1 MTSGTSGCNTYT
13 ANSIYSRDNVI
24 PYLLV
29 YCVGTMVYRRHY
41 MVNVVYSFFDNSRST
56 CCCFVDISTFAW
68 PGVWAV
74 TCVFRFGT
82 VVVTLIYI
90 AIITLTGVSLAYLF
104 SGGVTIFVIVGIMF
118 SLNALFIFYLNISS
132 GLFRPLIFMAVSG
145 IIAAIVV
152 NSLVASST
160 LVWIV
165 SMLTVLVWTL
175 ITALEKS
182 TLHGYARILYH
193 SEFSSLSR
201 CALFGALTLYLGII
215 NAVVTL
221 CRYII
226 LMILEILLSFR
237 P

>member
-1 MTSGTSGCNTYT
+1 MGPLAAIRIRQIAFIPATMLSLTYWYT
-13 ANSIYSRDNVI
+13 ALGLWCTAGIIWLTLYTHFLITHVQPVVVLWISA
-24 PYLLV
+24 LLLGLG
-29 YCVGTMVYRRHY
+29 YG
-41 MVNVVYSFFDNSRST
+41 
-56 CCCFVDISTFAW
+56 
-68 PGVWAV
+68 AV

-104 SGGVTIFVIVGIMF
+104 SGGATIFVIVGIMF

-165 SMLTVLVWTL
+165 SVLTVLVWTL

-182 TLHGYARILYH
+182 TLHGYARMLYH

-201 CALFGALTLYLGII
+201 CALPGALTLYLGII

>member
-1 MTSGTSGCNTYT
+1 MGPLAAIRIRQIAFIPATMLSLTYWYT
-13 ANSIYSRDNVI
+13 ALGLWCTAGIIWLTLYSHFLITNVH
-24 PYLLV
+24 PVVVLWVSALLLGLG
-29 YCVGTMVYRRHY
+29 YG
-41 MVNVVYSFFDNSRST
+41 VVICLSR
-56 CCCFVDISTFAW
+56 
-68 PGVWAV
+68 P
-74 TCVFRFGT
+74 GT
-82 VVVTLIYI
+82 VAATLIYI

-104 SGGVTIFVIVGIMF
+104 SGGATIFVIVGIMF

-165 SMLTVLVWTL
+165 SVLTVLVWTL

-182 TLHGYARILYH
+182 TLHGYARMLYH

-201 CALFGALTLYLGII
+201 CALPGALTLYLGII

>member
-1 MTSGTSGCNTYT
+1 MGPLAAIRIRQIAFIPATMLSLTYWYT
-13 ANSIYSRDNVI
+13 ALGLWCTAGIIWLTLYTHFLITHVQPVVVLWVSA
-24 PYLLV
+24 LLLGLG
-29 YCVGTMVYRRHY
+29 YG
-41 MVNVVYSFFDNSRST
+41 
-56 CCCFVDISTFAW
+56 
-68 PGVWAV
+68 AV
-74 TCVFRFGT
+74 TRLSRFGT
-82 VVVTLIYI
+82 VAVTLIYI

-104 SGGVTIFVIVGIMF
+104 SGGATIFVIVGIMF

-152 NSLVASST
+152 NSLVASSI

-165 SMLTVLVWTL
+165 SMLMVLVWTL

-182 TLHGYARILYH
+182 TLHGYARMLYH

>member
-1 MTSGTSGCNTYT
+1 MGPLAAIRIRQIAFIPATMLSLTYWYT
-13 ANSIYSRDNVI
+13 ALGLWCTAGIIWLTLYTHFLITHVQPVVVLWISA
-24 PYLLV
+24 LLLGLG
-29 YCVGTMVYRRHY
+29 YG
-41 MVNVVYSFFDNSRST
+41 
-56 CCCFVDISTFAW
+56 
-68 PGVWAV
+68 AV
-74 TCVFRFGT
+74 TCLSRFGT
-82 VVVTLIYI
+82 VVATLIYI

-104 SGGVTIFVIVGIMF
+104 SSGAAIFVIVGIMF

-165 SMLTVLVWTL
+165 SVLTVLVWTL

-182 TLHGYARILYH
+182 TLHGYARMLYH
-193 SEFSSLSR
+193 SEFSSLPR

>member
-1 MTSGTSGCNTYT
+1 MGPLAAIRIPQIAFIPATMLSLTYWYT
-13 ANSIYSRDNVI
+13 ALGLWCTAGIIWLTLYTHFLITHVQPVVVLWMSA
-24 PYLLV
+24 LLLGLG
-29 YCVGTMVYRRHY
+29 YGT
-41 MVNVVYSFFDNSRST
+41 
-56 CCCFVDISTFAW
+56 
-68 PGVWAV
+68 V
-74 TCVFRFGT
+74 TCLSRFGT

-104 SGGVTIFVIVGIMF
+104 SGGATIFVIVGIMF

-165 SMLTVLVWTL
+165 SVLTVLVWTL

>member
-1 MTSGTSGCNTYT
+1 MGPLAAIRIRQIVFIPATMLSLTYWYT
-13 ANSIYSRDNVI
+13 ALGLWCTAGIIWLTLYTHFLITHVQPVVVLWISA
-24 PYLLV
+24 LLLDLG
-29 YCVGTMVYRRHY
+29 YG
-41 MVNVVYSFFDNSRST
+41 
-56 CCCFVDISTFAW
+56 
-68 PGVWAV
+68 AV
-74 TCVFRFGT
+74 TCLSRFGT
-82 VVVTLIYI
+82 VAVTLIYI

-104 SGGVTIFVIVGIMF
+104 SGGATIFVIVGIMF

-165 SMLTVLVWTL
+165 SVVTVLVWTL

-182 TLHGYARILYH
+182 TLHGYARMLYH
-193 SEFSSLSR
+193 GEFSSLPR
-201 CALFGALTLYLGII
+201 CALPGALTLYLGII

-226 LMILEILLSFR
+226 LMILEMLLSFR

>member
-1 MTSGTSGCNTYT
+1 MLGLGYG
-13 ANSIYSRDNVI
+13 AI
-24 PYLLV
+24 
-29 YCVGTMVYRRHY
+29 
-41 MVNVVYSFFDNSRST
+41 T
-56 CCCFVDISTFAW
+56 CLS
-68 PGVWAV
+68 
-74 TCVFRFGT
+74 RFGT
-82 VVVTLIYI
+82 VVATLIYI

-104 SGGVTIFVIVGIMF
+104 SSGATIFVIVGIMF

-160 LVWIV
+160 MVWIV

-182 TLHGYARILYH
+182 TLHGYAHMLYH

>member
-1 MTSGTSGCNTYT
+1 MGPLAAIRIRQIAFIPATMLSLTYWYT
-13 ANSIYSRDNVI
+13 ALGLWCTAGIIWLTLYSHFLITNVH
-24 PYLLV
+24 PVVVLWVSALLLGLG
-29 YCVGTMVYRRHY
+29 YG
-41 MVNVVYSFFDNSRST
+41 VVICLSRL
-56 CCCFVDISTFAW
+56 
-68 PGVWAV
+68 
-74 TCVFRFGT
+74 GT
-82 VVVTLIYI
+82 VAATLIYI

-104 SGGVTIFVIVGIMF
+104 SGGATIFVIVGIMF

-160 LVWIV
+160 MVWIV
-165 SMLTVLVWTL
+165 SVLTVLVWTL

-182 TLHGYARILYH
+182 TLHGYARMLYH
-193 SEFSSLSR
+193 SEFSSLPR
-201 CALFGALTLYLGII
+201 CALPGALTLYLGII

>member
-29 YCVGTMVYRRHY
+29 YCVGAMVYRRHY

-68 PGVWAV
+68 PGVWDRYLSFPLWHCCRNVDIYCHHYAYRRV
-74 TCVFRFGT
+74 ISLPFLRWRDHFRDCWNQ
-82 VVVTLIYI
+82 
-90 AIITLTGVSLAYLF
+90 
-104 SGGVTIFVIVGIMF
+104 F

-165 SMLTVLVWTL
+165 SVLTVLVWTL

-182 TLHGYARILYH
+182 TLHGYARMLYH
-193 SEFSSLSR
+193 SEFSSLPR

>member
-1 MTSGTSGCNTYT
+1 MGPLAAIRIRQIAFIPATMLSLTYWYT
-13 ANSIYSRDNVI
+13 ALGLWCTASIIWLTLYSHFLITHVQPVVVLWI
-24 PYLLV
+24 SALLPGLG
-29 YCVGTMVYRRHY
+29 YGAI
-41 MVNVVYSFFDNSRST
+41 T
-56 CCCFVDISTFAW
+56 CLS
-68 PGVWAV
+68 
-74 TCVFRFGT
+74 RFGT
-82 VVVTLIYI
+82 VVATLIYI
-90 AIITLTGVSLAYLF
+90 AIITLTSVSLAYLF
-104 SGGVTIFVIVGIMF
+104 SGGATIFVIVGIMF

-182 TLHGYARILYH
+182 TLHGYARMLYH

>member
-1 MTSGTSGCNTYT
+1 MTSGPSGCNTYT

-41 MVNVVYSFFDNSRST
+41 MVNVVYSFFDNLRST
-56 CCCFVDISTFAW
+56 CCCFVDINTFAW
-68 PGVWAV
+68 PRYGAI
-74 TCVFRFGT
+74 TCLSRFGT
-82 VVVTLIYI
+82 VVATLIYI

-104 SGGVTIFVIVGIMF
+104 SGGATIFVIVGIMF

-165 SMLTVLVWTL
+165 SVLTVLVWTL

-182 TLHGYARILYH
+182 TLHGYARMLYH

>member
-1 MTSGTSGCNTYT
+1 MGPLAAIRIRQIAFIPATMLSLTYWYT
-13 ANSIYSRDNVI
+13 ALGLWCTAGIIWLTLYTHFLITHVQPVVVLWISA
-24 PYLLV
+24 LLLGLG
-29 YCVGTMVYRRHY
+29 YGT
-41 MVNVVYSFFDNSRST
+41 
-56 CCCFVDISTFAW
+56 
-68 PGVWAV
+68 V
-74 TCVFRFGT
+74 TSLSRFGT
-82 VVVTLIYI
+82 LVVTLIYI
-90 AIITLTGVSLAYLF
+90 AIIMLTGVSLAYLF
-104 SGGVTIFVIVGIMF
+104 SGGATIFVIVGIMF

-165 SMLTVLVWTL
+165 SVLTVLVWTL

-182 TLHGYARILYH
+182 TLHGYARMLYH

>member
-1 MTSGTSGCNTYT
+1 MGPLAAIRIRQIAFIPATMLSLTYWYT
-13 ANSIYSRDNVI
+13 ALGLWCTAGIIWLTLYTHFLITHVQPVVVLWISA
-24 PYLLV
+24 LLLGLG
-29 YCVGTMVYRRHY
+29 YG
-41 MVNVVYSFFDNSRST
+41 
-56 CCCFVDISTFAW
+56 
-68 PGVWAV
+68 AV

-104 SGGVTIFVIVGIMF
+104 SGDVTIFVIVGIMF

>member
-1 MTSGTSGCNTYT
+1 MLSLTYWYT
-13 ANSIYSRDNVI
+13 ALGLWCTAGIIWLTLYTH
-24 PYLLV
+24 LLITHV
-29 YCVGTMVYRRHY
+29 QP
-41 MVNVVYSFFDNSRST
+41 VVVLWVSALLLGLGY
-56 CCCFVDISTFAW
+56 
-68 PGVWAV
+68 GAV
-74 TCVFRFGT
+74 TRLSRFGT
-82 VVVTLIYI
+82 VAVTLIYI

-104 SGGVTIFVIVGIMF
+104 SGGATIFVIVGIMF

-182 TLHGYARILYH
+182 TLHGYTRMLYH

>member
-1 MTSGTSGCNTYT
+1 MGPLAAIRIRQIAFIPATMLSLTYWYT
-13 ANSIYSRDNVI
+13 ALGLWCTAGIIWLTLYTHFLITHVQPVVVLWISA
-24 PYLLV
+24 LLLGLG
-29 YCVGTMVYRRHY
+29 YG
-41 MVNVVYSFFDNSRST
+41 
-56 CCCFVDISTFAW
+56 
-68 PGVWAV
+68 AV

-104 SGGVTIFVIVGIMF
+104 SDGVTIFVIVGIMF

>member
-1 MTSGTSGCNTYT
+1 MLGLGY
-13 ANSIYSRDNVI
+13 
-24 PYLLV
+24 
-29 YCVGTMVYRRHY
+29 G
-41 MVNVVYSFFDNSRST
+41 
-56 CCCFVDISTFAW
+56 
-68 PGVWAV
+68 AV
-74 TCVFRFGT
+74 TYLSRFGT
-82 VVVTLIYI
+82 VIVTLIYI

-104 SGGVTIFVIVGIMF
+104 SGGATIFVIVGIMF

-160 LVWIV
+160 MVWIV
-165 SMLTVLVWTL
+165 SVLTVLVWTL

-182 TLHGYARILYH
+182 TLHGYARMLYH
-193 SEFSSLSR
+193 SEFSSLPR
-201 CALFGALTLYLGII
+201 CALLGALTLYLGII

>member
-1 MTSGTSGCNTYT
+1 MLGLGY
-13 ANSIYSRDNVI
+13 
-24 PYLLV
+24 
-29 YCVGTMVYRRHY
+29 G
-41 MVNVVYSFFDNSRST
+41 
-56 CCCFVDISTFAW
+56 
-68 PGVWAV
+68 AV

-104 SGGVTIFVIVGIMF
+104 SGGATIFVIVGIMF

-165 SMLTVLVWTL
+165 SVLTVLVWTL

-182 TLHGYARILYH
+182 TLHVLCPHVIPQRVFIPA
-193 SEFSSLSR
+193 SLR
-201 CALFGALTLYLGII
+201 FIWRADALPWY
-215 NAVVTL
+215 
-221 CRYII
+221 Y
-226 LMILEILLSFR
+226 
-237 P
+237 

>member
-1 MTSGTSGCNTYT
+1 MGPLAAIRIRQIAFIPATMLSLTYWYT
-13 ANSIYSRDNVI
+13 ALGLWCTAGIIWLTLYTHFLITHVQPVVVLWVSA
-24 PYLLV
+24 LLLGQG
-29 YCVGTMVYRRHY
+29 YG
-41 MVNVVYSFFDNSRST
+41 
-56 CCCFVDISTFAW
+56 
-68 PGVWAV
+68 AV
-74 TCVFRFGT
+74 TCLSRFGT
-82 VVVTLIYI
+82 VAVTLIYI

-104 SGGVTIFVIVGIMF
+104 SGGATIFVIVGIMF

-165 SMLTVLVWTL
+165 SVVTVLVWTL

-182 TLHGYARILYH
+182 TLHGYARMLYH

>member
-1 MTSGTSGCNTYT
+1 MASGTSGCNTYT

-68 PGVWAV
+68 PGYGTV
-74 TCVFRFGT
+74 TCLSRFGT

-104 SGGVTIFVIVGIMF
+104 SGGATIFVIVGIMF

-165 SMLTVLVWTL
+165 SVLTVLVWTL

-182 TLHGYARILYH
+182 TLHGYARMLYH
-193 SEFSSLSR
+193 SEFSSLPR

>member
-1 MTSGTSGCNTYT
+1 MLGLGYG
-13 ANSIYSRDNVI
+13 AI
-24 PYLLV
+24 
-29 YCVGTMVYRRHY
+29 
-41 MVNVVYSFFDNSRST
+41 T
-56 CCCFVDISTFAW
+56 CLS
-68 PGVWAV
+68 
-74 TCVFRFGT
+74 RFGT
-82 VVVTLIYI
+82 VVATI

-104 SGGVTIFVIVGIMF
+104 SGGATIFVIVGIMF

-165 SMLTVLVWTL
+165 SVLTVLVWTL

-182 TLHGYARILYH
+182 TLHGYARMLYH

>member
-41 MVNVVYSFFDNSRST
+41 MVNVVYSFLIT
-56 CCCFVDISTFAW
+56 HVQPVVVLWISALLL
-68 PGVWAV
+68 GLGYGAV
-74 TCVFRFGT
+74 TCLSRFGT
-82 VVVTLIYI
+82 VVATLIYI

-104 SGGVTIFVIVGIMF
+104 SSGATIFVIVGIMF

-152 NSLVASST
+152 NSTVASST

-165 SMLTVLVWTL
+165 SVLTVLVWTL

-182 TLHGYARILYH
+182 TLHGYARMLYH
-193 SEFSSLSR
+193 SEFSSLPR
-201 CALFGALTLYLGII
+201 CALFGADALPWHY
-215 NAVVTL
+215 
-221 CRYII
+221 
-226 LMILEILLSFR
+226 
-237 P
+237 

>member
-1 MTSGTSGCNTYT
+1 MLSLTYWYT
-13 ANSIYSRDNVI
+13 ALGLWCTAGIIWLTLYSHFLITHVQPVVVLWI
-24 PYLLV
+24 SALL
-29 YCVGTMVYRRHY
+29 GAI
-41 MVNVVYSFFDNSRST
+41 T
-56 CCCFVDISTFAW
+56 CLS
-68 PGVWAV
+68 
-74 TCVFRFGT
+74 RFGT
-82 VVVTLIYI
+82 VVATLIYI

-104 SGGVTIFVIVGIMF
+104 SGGATIFVIVGIMF

-165 SMLTVLVWTL
+165 SVLTVLVWTL

-182 TLHGYARILYH
+182 TLHGYARMLYH
-193 SEFSSLSR
+193 SEFSSLPR

>member
-1 MTSGTSGCNTYT
+1 MGPLAAIRIRQIAFIPATMLSLTYWYT
-13 ANSIYSRDNVI
+13 ALGLWCTAGIIWLTLYTHFFITHVHPVVVLWVSA
-24 PYLLV
+24 LLLGLG
-29 YCVGTMVYRRHY
+29 YG
-41 MVNVVYSFFDNSRST
+41 
-56 CCCFVDISTFAW
+56 
-68 PGVWAV
+68 AV
-74 TCVFRFGT
+74 TRLSRFGT
-82 VVVTLIYI
+82 VAVTLIYI
-90 AIITLTGVSLAYLF
+90 AVITLTGVSLAYLF
-104 SGGVTIFVIVGIMF
+104 SGGATIFVIVGIMF

-165 SMLTVLVWTL
+165 SVLTVLVWTL

-193 SEFSSLSR
+193 SEFSSLPR

>member
-1 MTSGTSGCNTYT
+1 MLGLGY
-13 ANSIYSRDNVI
+13 
-24 PYLLV
+24 
-29 YCVGTMVYRRHY
+29 G
-41 MVNVVYSFFDNSRST
+41 
-56 CCCFVDISTFAW
+56 
-68 PGVWAV
+68 AV

-104 SGGVTIFVIVGIMF
+104 SGGATIFVIVGIMF

-165 SMLTVLVWTL
+165 SVLTVLVWTL

-182 TLHGYARILYH
+182 TLHGYARMLYH
-193 SEFSSLSR
+193 SEFSSQPR

>member
-13 ANSIYSRDNVI
+13 TNSIYSRDNVI

-56 CCCFVDISTFAW
+56 CCCFVDINTFAW
-68 PGVWAV
+68 PGVWGHYLSS
-74 TCVFRFGT
+74 RFGT
-82 VVVTLIYI
+82 VVATLIYI

-104 SGGVTIFVIVGIMF
+104 SGGATIFVIVGIMF

-165 SMLTVLVWTL
+165 SVLTVLVWTL

-182 TLHGYARILYH
+182 TLHGYARMLYH
-193 SEFSSLSR
+193 SEFSSLPR

>member
-1 MTSGTSGCNTYT
+1 MGPLAAIRIRQIAFIPATMLSLTYWYT
-13 ANSIYSRDNVI
+13 ALGLWCTAGIIWLTLYTHFLITYVQ
-24 PYLLV
+24 P
-29 YCVGTMVYRRHY
+29 
-41 MVNVVYSFFDNSRST
+41 VV
-56 CCCFVDISTFAW
+56 VLWISTLLLGLGYGAI
-68 PGVWAV
+68 
-74 TCVFRFGT
+74 TCLSRFGT
-82 VVVTLIYI
+82 VVATLIYI

-104 SGGVTIFVIVGIMF
+104 SGGATIFVIVGIMF

-165 SMLTVLVWTL
+165 SVLTVLVCTL

-182 TLHGYARILYH
+182 TLHGYARMLYH

>member
-1 MTSGTSGCNTYT
+1 MGPLAAIRIRQIAFIPATMLSLTYWYT
-13 ANSIYSRDNVI
+13 ALGLWCTAGIIWLTLYTHFLITYVQ
-24 PYLLV
+24 P
-29 YCVGTMVYRRHY
+29 
-41 MVNVVYSFFDNSRST
+41 VV
-56 CCCFVDISTFAW
+56 VLWISTLLLGLGYGAI
-68 PGVWAV
+68 
-74 TCVFRFGT
+74 TCLSRFGT
-82 VVVTLIYI
+82 VVATLIYI

-104 SGGVTIFVIVGIMF
+104 SGGATISVIVGIMF

-165 SMLTVLVWTL
+165 SVLTVLVWTL

-182 TLHGYARILYH
+182 TLHGYARMLYH

>member
-41 MVNVVYSFFDNSRST
+41 MVNVVYSFLIT
-56 CCCFVDISTFAW
+56 HVQPVVVLWISALLL
-68 PGVWAV
+68 GLGYGAV
-74 TCVFRFGT
+74 TCLSRFGT
-82 VVVTLIYI
+82 VVATLIYI

-104 SGGVTIFVIVGIMF
+104 SSGATIFVIVGIMF

-152 NSLVASST
+152 NSPVASST
-160 LVWIV
+160 MVWIV

-182 TLHGYARILYH
+182 TLHGYARMLYH
-193 SEFSSLSR
+193 SEFSSLPR

-237 P
+237 S

>member
-13 ANSIYSRDNVI
+13 TNSIYSRDNVI

-68 PGVWAV
+68 PGVWDRYLSS
-74 TCVFRFGT
+74 RFGT
-82 VVVTLIYI
+82 VVATLIYI

-104 SGGVTIFVIVGIMF
+104 SSGATIFVIVGIMF

-165 SMLTVLVWTL
+165 SVLTVLVWTL

-182 TLHGYARILYH
+182 TLHGYARMLYH

>member
-1 MTSGTSGCNTYT
+1 MGPLAAIRIRQIAFIPATMLSLTYWYT
-13 ANSIYSRDNVI
+13 ALGLWCTAGIIWLTLYTHFLITHVQPVVVLWVSA
-24 PYLLV
+24 LLLGLG
-29 YCVGTMVYRRHY
+29 YG
-41 MVNVVYSFFDNSRST
+41 
-56 CCCFVDISTFAW
+56 
-68 PGVWAV
+68 AV
-74 TCVFRFGT
+74 TRLSRFGT
-82 VVVTLIYI
+82 VAVTLIYI

-104 SGGVTIFVIVGIMF
+104 SGGATIFVIVGIMF

-165 SMLTVLVWTL
+165 SVLTVLVWTL

-182 TLHGYARILYH
+182 TLHGYARMLYH

>member
-1 MTSGTSGCNTYT
+1 MGPLAAIRIRQIAFIPATMLSLTYLYT
-13 ANSIYSRDNVI
+13 ALGLWCTAGIIWLTLYTHFLITNVQSA
-24 PYLLV
+24 
-29 YCVGTMVYRRHY
+29 
-41 MVNVVYSFFDNSRST
+41 VVLW
-56 CCCFVDISTFAW
+56 ISALFLGLGYW
-68 PGVWAV
+68 VV
-74 TCVFRFGT
+74 TCLSRFGT
-82 VVVTLIYI
+82 VVATLIYI

-104 SGGVTIFVIVGIMF
+104 SGGATIFVIVGIMF

-160 LVWIV
+160 MVWVV
-165 SMLTVLVWTL
+165 SVLMVLVWTL

-182 TLHGYARILYH
+182 TLHGYARTLYH
-193 SEFSSLSR
+193 SEFSSLPR
-201 CALFGALTLYLGII
+201 CALLGALTLYLGII
-215 NAVVTL
+215 NAVATL

-226 LMILEILLSFR
+226 LMVLEILSSFR

>member
-1 MTSGTSGCNTYT
+1 MGPLAAIRIRQIAFIPATMLSLTYWYT
-13 ANSIYSRDNVI
+13 ALGLWCTAGIIWLTLYTHFLITHVQPVVVLWISA
-24 PYLLV
+24 LLLGLG
-29 YCVGTMVYRRHY
+29 YG
-41 MVNVVYSFFDNSRST
+41 
-56 CCCFVDISTFAW
+56 
-68 PGVWAV
+68 AV

-90 AIITLTGVSLAYLF
+90 AIITLTSVSLAYLF

>member
-1 MTSGTSGCNTYT
+1 MGPLAAIRIRQIAFIPATMLSLTYWYT
-13 ANSIYSRDNVI
+13 ALGLWCTAGIIWLTLYTHFLITHVQPVVVLWISA
-24 PYLLV
+24 LLLGLG
-29 YCVGTMVYRRHY
+29 YG
-41 MVNVVYSFFDNSRST
+41 
-56 CCCFVDISTFAW
+56 
-68 PGVWAV
+68 AV

-104 SGGVTIFVIVGIMF
+104 SGGATIFVIVGIMF

-165 SMLTVLVWTL
+165 SVLTVLVWTL

-182 TLHGYARILYH
+182 TLHGYARMLYH
-193 SEFSSLSR
+193 SEFSSLPR

-226 LMILEILLSFR
+226 LMILEILLSFG

>member
-1 MTSGTSGCNTYT
+1 MGPLAAIRIRQIAFIPATMLSLTYWYT
-13 ANSIYSRDNVI
+13 ALGLWCTAGIIWLTLYTHFLITHVQPVVLWISA
-24 PYLLV
+24 LLLGLG
-29 YCVGTMVYRRHY
+29 YG
-41 MVNVVYSFFDNSRST
+41 
-56 CCCFVDISTFAW
+56 
-68 PGVWAV
+68 AV

-104 SGGVTIFVIVGIMF
+104 SGGATIFVIVGIMF

-165 SMLTVLVWTL
+165 SVLTVLVWTL

-182 TLHGYARILYH
+182 TLHGYARMLYH
-193 SEFSSLSR
+193 SEFSSLPR

>member
-1 MTSGTSGCNTYT
+1 MGPLAAIRIRQIAFIPATMLSLTYWYT
-13 ANSIYSRDNVI
+13 ALGLWCTAGIIWLTLYTHFLITHVQPVVVLWISA
-24 PYLLV
+24 LLLGLG
-29 YCVGTMVYRRHY
+29 YG
-41 MVNVVYSFFDNSRST
+41 
-56 CCCFVDISTFAW
+56 
-68 PGVWAV
+68 AV

-90 AIITLTGVSLAYLF
+90 AIIILTGVSLAYLF